1 MSRRAKMHVKHART
15 AEVFTNTEIALPRWA
30 GTTKKCARRRRRER
44 QFWFFEHPQ
53 WNNAISKKYTFMQ
66 WISLVFESVKICN
79 HFLNTPSEI
88 HASDLPLAKFKVA
101 RHYAQC
107 HFQQNKQYSIRG
119 VEKTKIVNGN
129 EGGNNKKMW
138 TATRAGTT
146 KLIFSTPP
154 AREAHFRASTIVA
167 NEKKVALAWVAE
179 TLRCKIASARKVS
192 KSYMVYHSNSKAHV
206 RWVPNASRRWKT
218 CVPATH
224 SQQTCAKKTFS
235 HERCCKNQKCEAQR
249 RRQAKKKWT
258 APRAGTLFLCFATP
272 PGREQQNI
280 RKVSFCIRTERDKL
294 HAFHQLKWR
303 RPQRVG

>member
-107 HFQQNKQYSIRG
+107 HFQQNKQYSSGG

-167 NEKKVALAWVAE
+167 NEKKRLLWLGWQRHCVVKSRAREKYQNHTWFTIRIRRHMFDESRMHPGGEKPVCQQHIRSRHAQKKHSRTRGVAKTKNAKRNEGA
-179 TLRCKIASARKVS
+179 KQK
-192 KSYMVYHSNSKAHV
+192 KSERHRGRGHYSCVLQHPLGENSK
-206 RWVPNASRRWKT
+206 
-218 CVPATH
+218 
-224 SQQTCAKKTFS
+224 
-235 HERCCKNQKCEAQR
+235 
-249 RRQAKKKWT
+249 
-258 APRAGTLFLCFATP
+258 TL
-272 PGREQQNI
+272 E
-280 RKVSFCIRTERDKL
+280 K
-294 HAFHQLKWR
+294 
-303 RPQRVG
+303 

>member
-1 MSRRAKMHVKHART
+1 MSRRAKMHGQHART
-15 AEVFTNTEIALPRWA
+15 AEVFTNTEIALPRWV

-107 HFQQNKQYSIRG
+107 HFQQNKQYSSGG

-167 NEKKVALAWVAE
+167 NEKKRLLWLGWQRHCVVKSRAREKYQNHTWFTIRIRRHMFDESRMHPGGEKPECQQHIRSKHAQKNILAREV
-179 TLRCKIASARKVS
+179 LQKPKMRSATKAPS
-192 KSYMVYHSNSKAHV
+192 KKKSERHRGRERYSCVLQHPLGENSK
-206 RWVPNASRRWKT
+206 T
-218 CVPATH
+218 L
-224 SQQTCAKKTFS
+224 KK
-235 HERCCKNQKCEAQR
+235 
-249 RRQAKKKWT
+249 
-258 APRAGTLFLCFATP
+258 
-272 PGREQQNI
+272 
-280 RKVSFCIRTERDKL
+280 
-294 HAFHQLKWR
+294 
-303 RPQRVG
+303 

>member
-1 MSRRAKMHVKHART
+1 
-15 AEVFTNTEIALPRWA
+15 
-30 GTTKKCARRRRRER
+30 
-44 QFWFFEHPQ
+44 
-53 WNNAISKKYTFMQ
+53 MQ
-66 WISLVFESVKICN
+66 E
-79 HFLNTPSEI
+79 
-88 HASDLPLAKFKVA
+88 
-101 RHYAQC
+101 
-107 HFQQNKQYSIRG
+107 QQKN
-119 VEKTKIVNGN
+119 VNGN
-129 EGGNNKKMW
+129 EGGNDKIDFLD
-138 TATRAGTT
+138 TSSAGSS
-146 KLIFSTPP
+146 FSCQHNR
-154 AREAHFRASTIVA
+154 REWK
-167 NEKKVALAWVAE
+167 KKVALAWVAE

-218 CVPATH
+218 WVPATR

-280 RKVSFCIRTERDKL
+280 RKVSFCIRTERDNL

-303 RPQRVG
+303 SPQRVG